1 MKVKEECIEY
11 ASRKPI
17 TSMDFPP
24 ATMCDLFGARVMA
37 AYTIA
42 IGAVGG
48 FAIDVYY
55 SYFATVADYFVTT
68 DIDFARTAKSL
79 FIINI

>member
-1 MKVKEECIEY
+1 
-11 ASRKPI
+11 
-17 TSMDFPP
+17 MDFPP

-48 FAIDVYY
+48 FAIVVDY
-55 SYFATVADYFVTT
+55 SYFATVADYFITT
-68 DIDFARTAKSL
+68 DIDYAQTAKSL
-79 FIINI
+79 FIFNILCFYDHEIKIGSLIF